1 MSNFI
6 EDLDEKYQK
15 ERKKNTIKKEDR
27 NFVCNIPLRVKLYGS
42 INENYIIRKGK
53 LTKFLYIKNGCRVYF
68 TDADILTMLLQIEDK
83 DTMDAFVENLKK
95 AYENCAEEYYIW
107 IGRKK
112 YEIQGIS
119 QIKDEQILMNPH
131 DIDISF
137 NELLVLI
144 NLVLSKD
151 QASNP
156 LWPSRP
162 DFFKHTISKYISLI
176 KYYYYVDTK
185 ARKYLLNMGYNVDE
199 DIYSNYNTLDKR
211 DEKRGF
217 FSDFEEFEKSGV
229 L

>member
-6 EDLDEKYQK
+6 EDLDERYRR
-15 ERKKNTIKKEDR
+15 ERKKNRIKKEDKT
-27 NFVCNIPLRVKLYGS
+27 FVCNIPLRVKLYGS

-53 LTKFLYIKNGCRVYF
+53 LTRFLYIKNGCRVHF
-68 TDADILTMLLQIEDK
+68 TDADILTMLLQIQNK
-83 DTMDAFVENLKK
+83 DTMTSLIENLEI
-95 AYENCAEEYYIW
+95 AYKSCVEKYYIW
-107 IGRKK
+107 ISKKK
-112 YEIQGIS
+112 YEIEGIP
-119 QIKDEQILMNPH
+119 QIEDEQILMNPQ
-131 DIDISF
+131 DVDISF
-137 NELLVLI
+137 NELFVLI

-151 QASNP
+151 QASTP

-162 DFFKHTISKYISLI
+162 NFFKHTTSKYITLI
-176 KYYYYVDTK
+176 KYYYYGDMK

-217 FSDFEEFEKSGV
+217 FSDFEVFEKSGV